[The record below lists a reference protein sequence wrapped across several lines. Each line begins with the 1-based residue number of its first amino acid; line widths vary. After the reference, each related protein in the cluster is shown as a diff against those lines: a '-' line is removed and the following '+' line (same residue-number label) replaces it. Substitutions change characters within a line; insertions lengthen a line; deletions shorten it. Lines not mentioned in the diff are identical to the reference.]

1 MVEDGSNG
9 DLEDANPLSI
19 DTGRNGKE
27 PRKKCLQKQK
37 TRYYYIKDIIVSID

>member
-1 MVEDGSNG
+1 MKEENLMVEDGSNG

-27 PRKKCLQKQK
+27 PKK
-37 TRYYYIKDIIVSID
+37 